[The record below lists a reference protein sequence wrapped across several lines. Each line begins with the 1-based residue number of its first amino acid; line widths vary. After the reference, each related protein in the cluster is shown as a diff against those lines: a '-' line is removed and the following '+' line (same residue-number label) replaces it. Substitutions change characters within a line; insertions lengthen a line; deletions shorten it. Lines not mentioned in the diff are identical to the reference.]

1 MYSADGTGMLWF
13 SAFLGMLEAEG
24 MRMDHMNKMK
34 IGQATYEISR
44 VFDEKQ
50 TVSDIIQTVLA
61 SKTRESLRLT

>member
-1 MYSADGTGMLWF
+1 
-13 SAFLGMLEAEG
+13 MLEAEG

-61 SKTRESLRLT
+61 SKTRGSLRLT